1 MKGLQVA
8 FLNIKGRH
16 IKNVNTGKK
25 GKITNN
31 NDVKDSKIFA
41 GWLKFFTES
50 VKKKPME
57 ASVETVSHG
66 REESIKTNSSSKRL
80 LINKRGKNTEI
91 TRTVKVKETN
101 QRGHKIS
108 RRVTTNML
116 GKTQTNKRLEQN
128 KFVKLEMNENSQLI
142 FKYLRDS
149 EDKYKDAE
157 HGIGYSNLIN
167 KENLNII
174 GSKNKK
180 EESILKKTLLNKK
193 YDEKYNDKLYKLK
206 KTHKFFRKNSIIKKN
221 AFEHNS
227 SYDKTDYKFQNKNI
241 VSESEENNET
251 RSYEINIKLKDNKTD
266 ILKDIKQAFQP
277 KKKLDSRY
285 FKKLTEKLQ
294 ILGKYEFSKD
304 VKNKNILSKNKEITF
319 FVNVKKE
326 AKSGFNRNNLGN
338 VTNGSDNTL
347 LNYRL
352 NRESNMVSED
362 KVEIDVSS
370 KENSLKILLD
380 KTDKKKIFMNIESF
394 QNRNDIANSESVNF
408 ISSNWKASQKRN
420 VAQNVKFLMEKISE
434 ISMSKVTSKKKSHG
448 QFNYSEMKPKNDI
461 FKIFEALHGKY
472 EKKEDNIQYVK
483 KLDYSEGEEDL
494 TELFKTLKKID
505 VSKIENYSDSNFAEN
520 KMYLRD
526 KEWRLSEDVSFK
538 NKNNHVEKILWH
550 IENISNTKSD
560 SSLKVSDTLFFKN
573 SGDNGAI
580 NHYLENVPFD
590 KFSKADI
597 GPNRTAFI
605 VLNDD
610 GIKGSIKVFT
620 KGNEHVRV
628 IFNLADALNV
638 KIAAYLGD
646 LKANLH
652 SHGFKDI
659 FLGLGHP
666 CGNGDRG
673 FSNNEKNETKG
684 GKFSNVK
691 MTSKLWKEPL
701 GEISSLNNL
710 SNLNTLA

>member
-80 LINKRGKNTEI
+80 LINKRDKNTEI
-91 TRTVKVKETN
+91 TRTVKVKETK

-116 GKTQTNKRLEQN
+116 GKTQTNKKLEQN
-128 KFVKLEMNENSQLI
+128 KFVKLEMNDKSQLI
-142 FKYLRDS
+142 FKYFQDS
-149 EDKYKDAE
+149 KDE
-157 HGIGYSNLIN
+157 RENVIHDIRNFHLIN
-167 KENLNII
+167 EENINRII
-174 GSKNKK
+174 NSKGKK
-180 EESILKKTLLNKK
+180 EVNKLK
-193 YDEKYNDKLYKLK
+193 ELYKNL
-206 KTHKFFRKNSIIKKN
+206 S
-221 AFEHNS
+221 EHNIFHS
-227 SYDKTDYKFQNKNI
+227 KTNYEIQDKNI
-241 VSESEENNET
+241 VVESVKNNENC
-251 RSYEINIKLKDNKTD
+251 SSNVNIKSQNRKNDVLEDV
-266 ILKDIKQAFQP
+266 KQAFCP

-394 QNRNDIANSESVNF
+394 QNRNDIANSGSVNF

-483 KLDYSEGEEDL
+483 KLDYSEGEGDL
-494 TELFKTLKKID
+494 TELSKTFKKID